1 VRLTL
6 GDFAVDAVVVGL
18 PRRLGGEE
26 THGTALARQLA
37 EALAAEMRVPV
48 HLQDERLTS
57 REAEAILAQR
67 EPDWRKRKKM
77 IDAMAAA
84 LVLQDYLDRTDPI
97 GPRTEHGEP

>member
-1 VRLTL
+1 VRL
-6 GDFAVDAVVVGL
+6 F
-18 PRRLGGEE
+18 
-26 THGTALARQLA
+26 TAKPPRQLA